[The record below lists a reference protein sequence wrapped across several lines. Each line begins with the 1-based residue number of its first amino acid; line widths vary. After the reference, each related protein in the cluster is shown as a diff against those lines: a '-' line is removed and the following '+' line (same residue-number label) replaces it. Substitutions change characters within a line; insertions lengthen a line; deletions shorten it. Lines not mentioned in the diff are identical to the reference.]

1 MAHETTQA
9 CVFSSGKMWF
19 TSHVQN
25 HTRHHAMK
33 TDYRFNMCGH
43 KPLGVTFNPTLIKVS
58 IAVLMCMYNFCCNHV
73 NFTCSYIDN
82 ASMMGHTSSGN
93 TTPSIVDDMNKLLGN
108 VSKKDHIS
116 SGNGD
121 SKKTLSVK
129 DMYQHLIIVTAL
141 SDNHVSESQDMFST
155 VRNCF
160 PEKKILVYDLGLNQ
174 ANRRKLT
181 QKGNIEIRPFPF
193 KEYSNV
199 TYLKDLYCYGWKP
212 IIAYKVSLEYD
223 VILYGDSSLRMKSC
237 NITPAL
243 EHLLK
248 FPILSGHPVSHKAIE
263 FTHDGMIKYL
273 KFPKTRTEMA
283 DIGTYSGGL
292 WLLLVN
298 SESQKKIIEP
308 WLDCALH
315 KECMA
320 PAGSK
325 RGPCGFNQTHDGRY
339 IGCHRYDQSAL
350 NLILAREY
358 GLDYFSRGA
367 DGTIS
372 SKLFMIK
379 RGG

>member
-1 MAHETTQA
+1 M
-9 CVFSSGKMWF
+9 VILF
-19 TSHVQN
+19 V
-25 HTRHHAMK
+25 
-33 TDYRFNMCGH
+33 
-43 KPLGVTFNPTLIKVS
+43 PI
-58 IAVLMCMYNFCCNHV
+58 
-73 NFTCSYIDN
+73 YIDN
-82 ASMMGHTSSGN
+82 ASVMGHTSSGN
-93 TTPSIVDDMNKLLGN
+93 ATPSVVDVMDQLLGN
-108 VSKKDHIS
+108 VSKKDHVS

-121 SKKTLSVK
+121 SKKTLSVE
-129 DMYQHLIIVTAL
+129 DMYHHLIIVTAL
-141 SDNHVSESQDMFST
+141 SDNHVSESTDMFST
-155 VRNCF
+155 VRSCF

-199 TYLKDLYCYGWKP
+199 TYLKNLYCYGWKP
-212 IIAYKVSLEYD
+212 IIAYKVSLEYN
-223 VILYGDSSLRMKSC
+223 VILYGDSSLRMISC

-248 FPILSGHPVSHKAIE
+248 FPIFSGHPMIHKAIE

-283 DIGTYSGGL
+283 DVESYAGGL

-298 SESQKKIIEP
+298 SESRKKIIEP
-308 WLDCALH
+308 WLNCALH

-320 PAGSK
+320 PVGSQRK
-325 RGPCGFNQTHDGRY
+325 PCNFTDTHDGHY
-339 IGCHRYDQSAL
+339 VGCHRYDQSAL

-367 DGTIS
+367 NDSIS
-372 SKLFMIK
+372 SMLFIIK